1 MLKYELEERLG
12 YQITEEGYQELN
24 RMYNAGNLDKDQF
37 ASLIKGGAK
46 VYKYEPKVR
55 TITFSKY
62 KEMTPNGAYYV
73 QVKEADLIDID
84 VATGKVKVKNV
95 RNYSWDGLSYNRPD
109 FYEDQIIIY

>member
-1 MLKYELEERLG
+1 MLKYELENRIG
-12 YQITEEGYQELN
+12 YQLTEEGYQELN
-24 RMYNAGNLDKDQF
+24 RMYNAGNLDKDKF

-73 QVKEADLIDID
+73 GVKEADLIDID
-84 VATGKVKVKNV
+84 VATGKVKVKKRKKLFV
-95 RNYSWDGLSYNRPD
+95 GWIFL
-109 FYEDQIIIY
+109 Q

>member
-1 MLKYELEERLG
+1 MLKYELEDRLG
-12 YQITEEGYQELN
+12 YPLTEEGYQELN

-84 VATGKVKVKNV
+84 VETGKVKVKNV
-95 RNYSWDGLSYNRPD
+95 RDYSCDGLSYNRPD
-109 FYEDQIIIY
+109 YYEDQIIIL